1 MLLETLN
8 ALDQAGVQ
16 ALQSTCGLDVTG
28 RKISLVREGRQSF
41 LTLGTLRIK
50 GCALQMVHLGC
61 DEQLL
66 GKLDE
71 NTAEHGGCSGL
82 NGLAGSFLTHL
93 LEKFDDRHPR
103 GTVENSQESPV
114 VLHTRGVRTFQFQ
127 LETDRGHLHFL
138 VEVPSRTEMA
148 IAKGSDFLM
157 SMESIYL
164 PANWHGSDELPD
176 QEAVDSFLAFLKK
189 TEGDVYLEA
198 PAGDGTARMNVGL
211 LVEIC
216 QVDGCPAMK
225 LVTDFSDPEA
235 GVPAPGSIVKAS
247 VGIGDRSLEFD
258 LDYLAP
264 ATHELDS
271 GSLLPC
277 ALFSLPRMVS
287 IGQRR
292 RSFRVSVTVPVKV
305 ELETALGQGET
316 SPWSDGKFESEKI
329 SGQLADLSF
338 SGARINAEGARKS
351 PGFHKDCRV
360 ICRMLF
366 PDMDEPL
373 QVQGVIRRSAAG
385 PADRDRWQ
393 DDIGIEFIVSP
404 DADRAALDYVR
415 QFVLQLQRS
424 KLAQRLQVT
433 GS

>member
-16 ALQSTCGLDVTG
+16 ALKSTCGLDVTG
-28 RKISLVREGRQSF
+28 REVSLVREGRQSF

-61 DEQLL
+61 DEKLS

-71 NTAEHGGCSGL
+71 IPSGAPGCPGL
-82 NGLAGSFLTHL
+82 NGLANSFLTHL

-103 GTVENSQESPV
+103 GTVENHQEAPV
-114 VLHTRGVRTFQFQ
+114 TLHTRGVRTFQFRLDTGQGQ
-127 LETDRGHLHFL
+127 LYFL
-138 VEVPSRTEMA
+138 AEVPSRTEMA
-148 IAKGSDFLM
+148 IARGSDFLT

-164 PANWHGSDELPD
+164 PGNWRGNEKLPD
-176 QEAVDSFLAFLKK
+176 QEAVDSFLAFLRK

-198 PAGDGTARMNVGL
+198 PAGDGTATINVGL
-211 LVEIC
+211 LVEII
-216 QVDGCPAMK
+216 QAGDRPAMK
-225 LVTDFSDPEA
+225 LITDFSDPKL
-235 GVPAPGSIVKAS
+235 GGPSPGATVKAS
-247 VGIGDRSLEFD
+247 VGVGDRSLEFD
-258 LDYLAP
+258 LNYLAP
-264 ATHELDS
+264 ATHELAS

-277 ALFSLPRMVS
+277 ALFSLPGTVS

-305 ELETALGQGET
+305 ELESALGQGEA
-316 SPWSDGKFESEKI
+316 SPWSDTEFVSEII
-329 SGQLADLSF
+329 SGRLADLSF
-338 SGARINAEGARKS
+338 SGARINAEGAQRC
-351 PGFHKDCRV
+351 PGFQRDCRV
-360 ICRMLF
+360 ICRMFF
-366 PDMDEPL
+366 PDMEEPL
-373 QVQGVIRRSAAG
+373 QVQGVIRRAAAG
-385 PADRDRWQ
+385 PADRNHWH

-404 DADRAALDYVR
+404 DGDRAALDYVR
-415 QFVLQLQRS
+415 QFVLQLQRA